1 LPEREFRYRPM
12 SAGSLFRPAQERALP
27 IADVVAQAEATRTAD
42 RVAAVHQPE
51 RSLLTRGGDAVGF
64 DFLLLALGA
73 RSKRTLRQ
81 GQVWGR
87 GGDPSFLDQIIL
99 DAGAGKVRRVAVI
112 VLRGARCPCRPM
124 SSL

>member
-1 LPEREFRYRPM
+1 
-12 SAGSLFRPAQERALP
+12 
-27 IADVVAQAEATRTAD
+27 
-42 RVAAVHQPE
+42 
-51 RSLLTRGGDAVGF
+51 LLTRDGDAVGF

-81 GQVWGR
+81 GQVWAR

-112 VLRGARCPCRPM
+112 VPRGARWPVPAYELALILAWRRTTPESRSSRPKNNRWARSAM
-124 SSL
+124 SR